1 MTQRR
6 NTDNF
11 SNSIRAIQRAQLSSV
26 QTPLDQIPDQEENT
40 GQGVSILE
48 HIVQNRVH
56 ITAVSDC
63 TAEMLVFIAGDHS

>member
-6 NTDNF
+6 NTENF

-26 QTPLDQIPDQEENT
+26 QTPLDQIPAQEENT

-48 HIVQNRVH
+48 HIVQNRVP